1 MRELLCFLAGYVIS
15 GAVAIVLM
23 SLMQINRLRE
33 SDELIRSLLKSTQI
47 TAENKGDPVDGD
59 KR

>member
-1 MRELLCFLAGYVIS
+1 MRELLCFLAGYIIS

-33 SDELIRSLLKSTQI
+33 SDELIRKLLKSSQD
-47 TAENKGDPVDGD
+47 NGDPVDND

>member
-1 MRELLCFLAGYVIS
+1 MRELLCFLAGYIIS

-33 SDELIRSLLKSTQI
+33 SDELIRKLLKSSQD
-47 TAENKGDPVDGD
+47 NGDPVGDD

>member
-33 SDELIRSLLKSTQI
+33 SDELIRKLLASSQD
-47 TAENKGDPVDGD
+47 KGETVDDD